1 MTGVIFQLFF
11 IFGGHTIEKRTFFR
25 VPPPPVKR
33 EISTRNEN
41 LVSWELT
48 FFLLHSSYRENVYNF
63 FELYAGRSV
72 GHISDSFLDLC
83 LKCMHIPIRT
93 YGCMYVPD
101 TCIPSSFLRTSLY
114 FCISHFLSLL
124 KMATNVKLVLTD
136 GCTLYIFRTDSQLFS
151 VLSD

>member
-1 MTGVIFQLFF
+1 MNVYVRTYVVTCNNCLNSVMTGVIFQLFF

-63 FELYAGRSV
+63 FELYACRSV
-72 GHISDSFLDLC
+72 GHISDYSWIFALSACIYLYV
-83 LKCMHIPIRT
+83 RT
-93 YGCMYVPD
+93 YVCMYQIRVYRPRFSEHLF
-101 TCIPSSFLRTSLY
+101 IFVFLI
-114 FCISHFLSLL
+114 FSHF
-124 KMATNVKLVLTD
+124 
-136 GCTLYIFRTDSQLFS
+136 
-151 VLSD
+151 